1 MLISQDI
8 YIRKLINWE
17 RKANFIDVTR
27 FWDNCFKGECS
38 NPLFN
43 TCQEDKF
50 NYEQFTTRLFLV

>member
-38 NPLFN
+38 NALFN

-50 NYEQFTTRLFLV
+50 KYEQFTT